1 MAIHS
6 ELPIYKAAYDLLGIA
21 TDLVRN
27 LPRDIKS
34 NIGGK
39 IRDECI
45 EILVL
50 IPRANAANDK
60 APHISEILERVQVV
74 EFLMRLLRDKRFISV
89 KQYARAAQVT
99 TAIGKQANG
108 WRRAMQASQSRPL
121 RERHGAR
128 A

>member
-6 ELPIYKAAYDLLGIA
+6 ELPTYKAAYDLLGIA

-74 EFLMRLLRDKRFISV
+74 EFLMRLLRDKRLDRKSV
-89 KQYARAAQVT
+89 V
-99 TAIGKQANG
+99 
-108 WRRAMQASQSRPL
+108 
-121 RERHGAR
+121 
-128 A
+128 